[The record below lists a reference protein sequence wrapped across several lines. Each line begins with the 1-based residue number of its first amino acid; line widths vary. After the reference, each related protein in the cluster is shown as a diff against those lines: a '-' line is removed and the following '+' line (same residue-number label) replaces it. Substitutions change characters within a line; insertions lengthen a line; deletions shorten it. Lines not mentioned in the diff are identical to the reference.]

1 MGSLVLLPYI
11 VNKSIKRINKSLS
24 FHYNLHYDYQ
34 YFFTSNKLVM
44 RKFFQSRLIALSFR
58 RAKRKLRY
66 FQKKFSNLTYV
77 FAGFLTRLRISHRL
91 NINPLKFFLQSNL
104 LSLKPRLS
112 NFTLRR
118 KIFLSTPNLT
128 RIAAD
133 FVYGNVRDNISMRQY
148 SQTFLRGKSLT
159 AAHAFATP
167 KPHKVIFYNAH
178 KSLICKMREG
188 RFAH

>member
-1 MGSLVLLPYI
+1 
-11 VNKSIKRINKSLS
+11 
-24 FHYNLHYDYQ
+24 
-34 YFFTSNKLVM
+34 M

-118 KIFLSTPNLT
+118 KIFLST
-128 RIAAD
+128 
-133 FVYGNVRDNISMRQY
+133 
-148 SQTFLRGKSLT
+148 
-159 AAHAFATP
+159 
-167 KPHKVIFYNAH
+167 
-178 KSLICKMREG
+178 
-188 RFAH
+188 

>member
-1 MGSLVLLPYI
+1 
-11 VNKSIKRINKSLS
+11 
-24 FHYNLHYDYQ
+24 
-34 YFFTSNKLVM
+34 M